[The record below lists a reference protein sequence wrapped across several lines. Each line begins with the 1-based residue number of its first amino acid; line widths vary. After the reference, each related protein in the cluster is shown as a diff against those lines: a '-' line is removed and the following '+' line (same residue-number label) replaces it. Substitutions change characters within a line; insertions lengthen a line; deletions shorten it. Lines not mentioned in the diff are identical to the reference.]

1 MKKIY
6 TLLIGVFLCSSSA
19 NAIEILDVKPGDGTL
34 NEAIKQYKGDRI
46 YRLQDGYNGYYSLT
60 EIIDNSGFDLT
71 IVGGGTPD
79 VNDPRPDMPPTVQTN
94 GVNGVPFNF
103 MFNVYSDITLQGIYF
118 VNATVDGVFNTEF
131 FMGIQG
137 HDVVVTIDDCV
148 LDPSGNPFYVIGN
161 SPQIYVTNSLFN
173 RLTTQTTSVN
183 GPVNCYFPNKTHGPE
198 VLYFENNTFVGL
210 STAVFSDNCESV
222 KSGLAWFNH
231 NTFIHHK
238 CQFDWMSNQEE
249 FYFVNNLFYDCQVV
263 PTEVP
268 DKPYDAAQAQW
279 TNYPIGA
286 VPEFLLS
293 APDSRVKDKG
303 VDVDWGYDKMTSF
316 VAYNVDFKNKSFIDN
331 LDKLNQ
337 WLVEKGTGK
346 QMYYMPFVWDENSP
360 ARGIDLNFALERN
373 PQHEIYNSAQYPQWK
388 HVGSAYDINP
398 QFSDKRIDEKSG
410 ILAKW
415 ALPATKNDYYK
426 PFYDGDTDFMKLD
439 WYWDPDGDLGKNETW
454 PLFDGSYTNVEL
466 KTYGIDGL
474 PVGDLTWF
482 PEQKA
487 VWEAN
492 RDRIKSHI
500 KGLQTERLDLSSVES
515 VETVEC
521 RVYPNPA
528 AAQVNFLLDTPAV
541 GNGEMEI
548 FNMIGQK
555 VLDANLQEGDTKL
568 SLNISGLVA
577 GVYSYRL
584 SSGRT
589 VIVGRFV
596 KK

>member
-1 MKKIY
+1 MKKIF
-6 TLLIGVFLCSSSA
+6 TFLFLSLFCFLA
-19 NAIEILDVKPGDGTL
+19 GNAIEILDVEPGEGTL
-34 NEAIKQYKGDRI
+34 NAAIKQYKGDRI

-60 EIIDNSGFDLT
+60 EIIDNTGFDLT
-71 IVGGGTPD
+71 IIGGGVPD
-79 VNDPRPDMPPTVQTN
+79 VDDPRPDMPPTVQTN

-103 MFNVYSDITLQGIYF
+103 MFNVYSDITLKGIYF

-137 HDVVVTIDDCV
+137 NDVVVTIDNCI
-148 LDPSGNPFYVIGN
+148 LDPSGNPFYVMGN
-161 SPQIYVTNSLFN
+161 SPKIYVTNSLFN

-198 VLYFENNTFVGL
+198 VLFFENNTFIGL

-222 KSGLAWFNH
+222 RSGMTWFNH

-268 DKPYDAAQAQW
+268 DKPYDNSQMQW

-293 APDSRVKDKG
+293 APDTKVQDKG
-303 VDVDWGYDKMTSF
+303 VDIDWGYDKMTSF
-316 VAYNVDFKNKSFIDN
+316 VAYNLDFKNESFINN
-331 LDKLNQ
+331 LNELNQ
-337 WLVEKGTGK
+337 WLIEKGTGK
-346 QMYYMPFVWDENSP
+346 QMYYMPFVWDEKAP

-373 PQHEIYNSAQYPQWK
+373 PQYKIYNSIQYPKWK

-398 QFSDKRIDEKSG
+398 QFVDPRIAEKSE
-410 ILAKW
+410 ILAQW

-426 PFYDGDTDFMKLD
+426 SYYDGDTEFTKLD
-439 WYWDPDGDLGKNETW
+439 WYWDPDGEMGKNEAW
-454 PLFDGSYTNVEL
+454 PLFDGSYTNKEAQ
-466 KTYGIDGL
+466 TYGIDGL
-474 PVGDLTWF
+474 PVGDLNWF
-482 PEQKA
+482 PDQKA

-492 RDRIKSHI
+492 KDRIESHI
-500 KGLQTERLDLSSVES
+500 KGLNTDRLDLSSVETINAVS
-515 VETVEC
+515 CKVF
-521 RVYPNPA
+521 PNPVVS
-528 AAQVNFLLDTPAV
+528 QVFFSLNDPIT
-541 GNGEMEI
+541 NGGKLEL
-548 FNMIGQK
+548 FNMVGE
-555 VLDANLQEGDTKL
+555 LMMERDLNEGDRNL
-568 SLNISGLVA
+568 SLDVSNLMA
-577 GVYSYRL
+577 GIYLYRVS
-584 SSGRT
+584 SSGT
-589 VIVGRFV
+589 AIMGRFV